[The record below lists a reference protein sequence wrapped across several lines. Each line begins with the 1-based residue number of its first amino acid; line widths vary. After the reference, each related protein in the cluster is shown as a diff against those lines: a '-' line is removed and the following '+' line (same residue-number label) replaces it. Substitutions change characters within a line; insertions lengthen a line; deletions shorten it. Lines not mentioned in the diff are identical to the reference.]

1 VHAPLLLLVLHFVV
15 PLEEVRQQVTKPFAC
30 LPQIER
36 AAHLLTAPR
45 HSFGSE
51 VFAFASCATQET
63 YCPWLAAVVQPAGGV
78 FWSHAW
84 SAAVRA
90 AST

>member
-1 VHAPLLLLVLHFVV
+1 MHAPLLLLVLHFVV

-51 VFAFASCATQET
+51 VFA
-63 YCPWLAAVVQPAGGV
+63 VVKEQQDLFGSKVVG
-78 FWSHAW
+78 
-84 SAAVRA
+84 
-90 AST
+90 